1 MDEPKSI
8 GKYKI
13 VRTLGGGGMARVY
26 LATDPNG
33 ARVALKVPHSH
44 YANDPEFRR
53 RLNAEKDALCQLNH
67 PCIAVFKDFHA
78 DWDPPVLAMEF
89 VEGQTLE
96 ALLDEHDG
104 PWPTQR
110 ACQILIQIAE
120 ALAYCHK
127 AGIIHRDIK
136 PANILITGADHVKV
150 TDFGIARLKD
160 VPSLTSAGT
169 VVGSGHIMAPEQWR
183 GEKLTSQVDIYALG
197 VIAYRLLTGR
207 YPFEGGI
214 AELSHS
220 HCNEHPP
227 APRTLNPDLAPPL
240 SDLVLSCL
248 NKKPQR
254 RLSSADE
261 FISRIAKLRP
271 LLDVYERYRFE
282 DEIGRGSMG
291 VVFRARR
298 RSDGMK
304 VAIKTLDQRLT
315 DDTLLTRLKSEAG
328 ILARLNHRFI
338 CKLIETRESFL
349 VMEYVAGEP
358 LSDILHKRNGLPVNE
373 AVTYFRDILEAV
385 GAAHRENIIHRDLKP
400 SNVIITDDPIARH
413 AIVMDFG
420 IAKLVGSSGMTRTSE
435 GIGAIPY
442 KAPELWHRQTPGPRS
457 DIYALGAMFYE
468 MLTSRYVFPGPEIE
482 DFREQHLHQQPQPLP
497 DSILEAN
504 PQIGEFISK
513 CLEKDPAD
521 RFDSVDD
528 MYLALSQ
535 AVTTMPFTAPQLPKS
550 PPADD
555 DEDATHTVF
564 ISPPTTPMTR
574 TTSSYAE
581 TTLRPRSKHL
591 LYLAAAIPA
600 VVAILWFTMFSVSGT
615 SRRDMPDRDIAS
627 TAFKTQ
633 DDMPIGSPEET
644 TAATDSVDRALSLA
658 AGQDVPDSVHGSPA
672 VGGATP
678 EERAQL
684 TGTGH
689 EKEAAGG
696 ADSVERALTLAA
708 GQDRSD
714 SARTSP
720 AGDATPKEPA
730 QLTEARRE
738 SEAQAEP
745 VVAAYSLLRLRPVPD
760 EGTRCL
766 INGRD
771 YGSSRDV
778 RLAPGTYRVQV
789 INAKYPIFE
798 QSFRVADRD
807 TVIDLNLPNL
817 FANRRR
823 VELRLALSP
832 GSNDLTLDLALNGA
846 SHRYTTFP
854 VTGLSV
860 LSGRWGFEAQLRRS
874 SGAGTIVVDSCVS
887 FPYGGGP
894 RIVMSGNHRE
904 IDFGG
909 SEWEGKRLI
918 PIQIYW
924 SSR

>member
-1 MDEPKSI
+1 MRFGPSLMDEPKSI

-13 VRTLGGGGMARVY
+13 VRTLGGGGMAKVY

-53 RLNAEKDALCQLNH
+53 RLRSEKDALCQLNH
-67 PCIAVFKDFHA
+67 PCIAVFKDFHD

-89 VEGQTLE
+89 VEGQTLDD
-96 ALLDEHDG
+96 LLDDHDG
-104 PWPTQR
+104 PLPTPR

-136 PANILITGADHVKV
+136 PANILLTGADHVKV

-160 VPSLTSAGT
+160 VPSLTHAGT

-183 GEKLTSQVDIYALG
+183 GEKLTAQVDIYALG
-197 VIAYRLLTGR
+197 TIAYRLLTGR

-214 AELSHS
+214 PELSHA
-220 HCNEHPP
+220 HCNEHAP

-240 SDLVLSCL
+240 SDLILACL
-248 NKKPQR
+248 NKKPKR

-298 RSDGMK
+298 RGDGMK

-315 DDTLLTRLKSEAG
+315 DDTLLTRLQSEAA

-349 VMEYVAGEP
+349 VMEYVEGEP
-358 LSDILHKRNGLPVNE
+358 LSDILHKSNGLPVTE

-457 DIYALGAMFYE
+457 DVYALGAMLYE
-468 MLTSRYVFPGPEIE
+468 MLTSQYAFPGIEIE
-482 DFREQHLHQQPQPLP
+482 DFREQHLNHPPKELP
-497 DSILEAN
+497 PRILVEN
-504 PQIGEFISK
+504 PELGMFIAK
-513 CLEKDPAD
+513 CLAKDPED
-521 RFDSVDD
+521 RYASVDE
-528 MYLALSQ
+528 MYVALSN
-535 AVTTMPFTAPQLPKS
+535 AVATMPITAPQLPKAE
-550 PPADD
+550 PVDD
-555 DEDATHTVF
+555 VDDASKTVF
-564 ISPPTTPMTR
+564 LTPTTSPINR
-574 TTSSYAE
+574 TTASYAD
-581 TTLRPRSKHL
+581 SKPKAKSKGL
-591 LYLAAAIPA
+591 MLAAAAIPVLA
-600 VVAILWFTMFSVSGT
+600 VILWFTVFSGSDSST
-615 SRRDMPDRDIAS
+615 PTTEAEPLAS
-627 TAFKTQ
+627 
-633 DDMPIGSPEET
+633 SPSEPTEEM
-644 TAATDSVDRALSLA
+644 A
-658 AGQDVPDSVHGSPA
+658 AGMTRGELAVTDTLESATSAANNEGS
-672 VGGATP
+672 
-678 EERAQL
+678 
-684 TGTGH
+684 
-689 EKEAAGG
+689 
-696 ADSVERALTLAA
+696 ADSVPVVATPDTEIVAST
-708 GQDRSD
+708 
-714 SARTSP
+714 
-720 AGDATPKEPA
+720 DATP
-730 QLTEARRE
+730 
-738 SEAQAEP
+738 SEAIVDEP
-745 VVAAYSLLRLRPVPD
+745 EESAAPAYSLVELRPTPD
-760 EGTRCL
+760 QNTRC
-766 INGRD
+766 IISGHD
-771 YGSSRDV
+771 YGANRDV
-778 RLAPGTYRVQV
+778 RLNPGTYRLRVV
-789 INAKYPIFE
+789 NPEYPIFE
-798 QSFRVADRD
+798 QSFRLSEQD
-807 TVIDLNLPNL
+807 TVIAINLTDH
-817 FANRRR
+817 FARRRR

-832 GSNDLTLDLALNGA
+832 RSSDVALDLALNGN
-846 SHRYTTFP
+846 SRQFTSFP
-854 VTGLSV
+854 VTNLSV
-860 LSGRWGFEAQLRRS
+860 LSGKWMFETSLRNRS
-874 SGAGTIVVDSCVS
+874 GGGNVVVDSCVS

-894 RIVMSGNHRE
+894 RVVISGRQRE

-909 SEWEGKRLI
+909 RDWEGKRLI

-924 SSR
+924 SKR